1 MTSRKH
7 SGTSFIQD
15 GENSLG
21 DGNTIAAWEGTGMAV
36 WFMRWLQ
43 CADTIQA
50 ADGIAIALRCQEFTR
65 FRAGITTGAGA
76 RTPPNDRRNNVLP
89 TRERAQALNHGGAI
103 D

>member
-50 ADGIAIALRCQEFTR
+50 ANGIAIALRCKNSPAFAPESQR
-65 FRAGITTGAGA
+65 RRSANTTK
-76 RTPPNDRRNNVLP
+76 
-89 TRERAQALNHGGAI
+89 
-103 D
+103 

>member
-1 MTSRKH
+1 
-7 SGTSFIQD
+7 
-15 GENSLG
+15 
-21 DGNTIAAWEGTGMAV
+21 MAV

-50 ADGIAIALRCQEFTR
+50 ADGIAVALRCKEFTR

-89 TRERAQALNHGGAI
+89 TRERAQALKHGGAI

>member
-36 WFMRWLQ
+36 WFMRWPQ

-50 ADGIAIALRCQEFTR
+50 ADGIAIALRCKEFTR

-76 RTPPNDRRNNVLP
+76 RTPPNDRRNNALRM
-89 TRERAQALNHGGAI
+89 RERARSLNHGGAI

>member
-1 MTSRKH
+1 
-7 SGTSFIQD
+7 
-15 GENSLG
+15 
-21 DGNTIAAWEGTGMAV
+21 MAV

-50 ADGIAIALRCQEFTR
+50 ADGIAIALRCKEFTR

-89 TRERAQALNHGGAI
+89 TRERAQALKHGGAI